1 MLLAETAYVGDGE
14 KVNES
19 TQQRD
24 EEAADMSWHRE
35 RGKKRPTTFRR
46 DGSCRKKLALTGR
59 PILVKLC
66 ICECLQLQQ
75 ARYAGVKNYTSQRCQ
90 DEWIGSLV
98 EWPVVVSY
106 KYPIQPAIYFAQS
119 KSNPAWDFTP

>member
-1 MLLAETAYVGDGE
+1 MVHAE
-14 KVNES
+14 
-19 TQQRD
+19 
-24 EEAADMSWHRE
+24 
-35 RGKKRPTTFRR
+35 
-46 DGSCRKKLALTGR
+46 KKLALTGR